1 MRILLTND
9 DGIHAPGLEVLEAIA
24 REFSD
29 DIWIVAPE
37 VEQSGKSRAVTLTEP
52 LRVRDAGEKT
62 WGVTGTPTDCVLIA
76 LQKLMVDTPPGL
88 ILSGVNNGQNLASD
102 TSMSGTVAAAVMGT
116 EMGVRSISLSQTKS
130 FRAPGSLDWDTPK
143 AWGRRTIAPLLDSAW
158 EPHVTMNINF
168 PDREPSDVQGIQV
181 TRQGRR
187 DRMVIETHTRTDLRG
202 NDYVWIAYNGKLSQ
216 PPEGTDLRA
225 IYDGYVSVSPLH
237 TDLTQE
243 RQRAGMSNLYGR
255 ID

>member
-9 DGIHAPGLEVLEAIA
+9 DGIHAPGLKVLETIA
-24 REFSD
+24 RQFSD

-52 LRVRDAGEKT
+52 VRVREAGARQ

-76 LQKLMVDTPPGL
+76 LQKIMVETPPDL
-88 ILSGVNNGQNLASD
+88 ILSGVNNGQNMAGD
-102 TSMSGTVAAAVMGT
+102 TSMSGTVAAAMMGT
-116 EMGVRSISLSQTKS
+116 EMGIRSIALSQAKN
-130 FRAPGSLDWDTPK
+130 FRVPGSLDWDTPK
-143 AWGRRTIAPLLDSAW
+143 AWGQRAIAPLLAQSW
-158 EPHVTMNINF
+158 QPHVTMNINF
-168 PDREPSDVQGIQV
+168 PDCVPGDVSGLKM

-202 NDYVWIAYNGKLSQ
+202 NDYVWIAYNGKLSE

-225 IYDGYVSVSPLH
+225 IYDGYISVSPLH
-237 TDLTQE
+237 TDLTQNAQLIGLSDIYE
-243 RQRAGMSNLYGR
+243 RA
-255 ID
+255 